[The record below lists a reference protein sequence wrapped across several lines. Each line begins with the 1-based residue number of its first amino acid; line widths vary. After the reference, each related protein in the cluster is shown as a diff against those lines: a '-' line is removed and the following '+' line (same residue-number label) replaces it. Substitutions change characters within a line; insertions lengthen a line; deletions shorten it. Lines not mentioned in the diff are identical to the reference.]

1 MTVAASRA
9 GLAVVDPKEGLH
21 GHTLSQ
27 SPSRMCVVC
36 LDEEAPVGGP
46 PMTPKQI
53 RELALQL
60 YTIVFESE
68 GVAQLTIWQRC
79 LRTCQRCDVEPPT
92 AVLIS
97 EALTGYLA
105 AGWHP
110 RTPLVTPLA
119 KAQALLH
126 QTAGAVHD
134 GEGPPCPARTRLTP
148 STIAA
153 MIEWVLTAGERPVGA
168 GRSP

>member
-1 MTVAASRA
+1 
-9 GLAVVDPKEGLH
+9 
-21 GHTLSQ
+21 
-27 SPSRMCVVC
+27 
-36 LDEEAPVGGP
+36 
-46 PMTPKQI
+46 MTPQQI

-68 GVAQLTIWQRC
+68 GVAPLTVWQRC
-79 LRTCQRCDVEPPT
+79 LRTCQRWDVEPPT
-92 AVLIS
+92 AMLIS

-105 AGWHP
+105 TGWRP
-110 RTPLVTPLA
+110 RIPLVTPLS
-119 KAQALLH
+119 KAQAVLH
-126 QTAGAVHD
+126 QTAGAAHD

-153 MIEWVLTAGERPVGA
+153 MIEWALTAGERPVGA